1 MYKLKI
7 LIKNIDEIYSSNSKE
22 KKNQFILIEDNI
34 IKKIETMDKIDEIN
48 EYDNLINADGKIA
61 LPGFINTHTHAA
73 MTLMRAYADDMP
85 LDKWL
90 QNKIWPFES
99 KIKADDIYW
108 GTALAIIEMIRTGT
122 TTFSDMYF
130 AMNQVADIV
139 ETSGLRA
146 VLAEGLIEANDG
158 QQGLNN
164 ALEYALNYNHI
175 ADGRI
180 TTMMAPHAP
189 YTCGRDYLKQ
199 IKNMARENNLGLHI
213 HLSESKKEVKDFLN
227 DYQKSPVK
235 YLADLDFFDS
245 HVVAAHCVHLEPGD
259 LEILKEKKVHI
270 AHNPMS
276 NAKLANGI
284 APVRDYL
291 TNDINVSLGT
301 DGVSSNNSL
310 DMLKEAKMASYLQKI
325 KYEDPTAINTD
336 EILDL
341 LTKNGAKALSLDQV
355 GRLEE
360 NYKADLLLI
369 DIQKDSFYY
378 PHHNNL
384 SNLFYAADSRSIDT
398 VIADGKVLMENSEL
412 KTLDQEKIYYE
423 AEKRSLKIASDL
435 N

>member
-1 MYKLKI
+1 MYKLKT
-7 LIKNIDEIYSSNSKE
+7 LIKNIDEIYSPDSKV
-22 KKNQFILIEDNI
+22 KKDQFILIEDNI
-34 IKKIETMDKIDEIN
+34 IKKIDSMEKIDEIKT
-48 EYDNLINADGKIA
+48 YDYLIDAADKIA

-73 MTLMRAYADDMP
+73 MTLMRGYADDMP

-99 KIKADDIYW
+99 KLKADDIYW
-108 GTALAIIEMIRTGT
+108 GTALAVVEMIKTGT

-130 AMNQVADIV
+130 AMDEVAHIV
-139 ETSGLRA
+139 EKGGLRA
-146 VLAEGLIEANDG
+146 VLAEGLIEENDG
-158 QQGLNN
+158 QKGLKNS
-164 ALEYALNYNHI
+164 LEFALNYNNT
-175 ADGRI
+175 AAGRI

-189 YTCGRDYLKQ
+189 YTCGSDYLKQ
-199 IKNMARENNLGLHI
+199 IKNMAAENGLGLHI
-213 HLSESKKEVKDFLN
+213 HLSESKKEVQDFLN
-227 DYQKSPVK
+227 NYQKSPVK

-245 HVVAAHCVHLEPGD
+245 HVLAAHCVHLEPGD
-259 LEILKEKKVHI
+259 IEILKKNKVHV

-291 TNDINVSLGT
+291 KNNINVSLGT

-325 KYEDPTAINTD
+325 KYEDPTAVNT
-336 EILDL
+336 EKILEL
-341 LTKNGAKALSLDQV
+341 LTINGAKALALAKI
-355 GRLEE
+355 GKLEE

-369 DIQKDSFYY
+369 DIKKDSFYY

-384 SNLFYAADSRSIDT
+384 SNLFYAADSRSIET
-398 VIADGKVLMENSEL
+398 VIVDGKVIMENSEL
-412 KTLDQEKIYYE
+412 KTLDQEKIFYE
-423 AEKRSLKIASDL
+423 TQKRSFKIAEKL

>member
-1 MYKLKI
+1 MKI
-7 LIKNIDEIYSSNSKE
+7 LIKNIEEIHSPFSE
-22 KKNQFILIEDNI
+22 TKKDQFILIEDQI
-34 IKKIETMDKIDEIN
+34 IKKIDKMSGLDQSIKYDYLIDAADKIV
-48 EYDNLINADGKIA
+48 

-73 MTLMRAYADDMP
+73 MTLMRGYADDMP

-90 QNKIWPFES
+90 QNKIWPFEGRIDS
-99 KIKADDIYW
+99 EDIYW
-108 GTALAIIEMIRTGT
+108 GTALAVMEMIKTGT
-122 TTFSDMYF
+122 TAFSDMYF
-130 AMNQVADIV
+130 SMGRVAEIV
-139 ETSGLRA
+139 EQSGIRA

-158 QQGLNN
+158 QEGLNK
-164 ALEYALNYNHI
+164 ALNFALDYNGS

-189 YTCGRDYLKQ
+189 YTCSRDYLEQ
-199 IKNMARENNLGLHI
+199 IKDLAQKNDIPVHI

-227 DYQKSPVK
+227 EYQKSPIK
-235 YLADLDFFDS
+235 YLADFNFFDNQIL
-245 HVVAAHCVHLEPGD
+245 AAHCVHLEPGD
-259 LEILKEKKVHI
+259 LKILKEKQVQI

-284 APVRDYL
+284 APIKEYL
-291 TNDINVSLGT
+291 ENKINVSLGT

-325 KYEDPTAINTD
+325 KYEDPTVIDTEKIL
-336 EILDL
+336 EIL
-341 LTKNGAKALSLDQV
+341 TVNGAEALKLNDL
-355 GRLEE
+355 GLIAEGK
-360 NYKADLLLI
+360 KADLQLI
-369 DIQKDSFYY
+369 DLKNDTFYY

-398 VIADGKVLMENSEL
+398 VIAAGKVLMENNEI

-423 AEKRSLKIASDL
+423 AEKRSLKIAENL

>member
-146 VLAEGLIEANDG
+146 VLAEGLIEENDG
-158 QQGLNN
+158 QEGLKNS
-164 ALEYALNYNHI
+164 LEFALNYNHT

-180 TTMMAPHAP
+180 TTMMAP
-189 YTCGRDYLKQ
+189 
-199 IKNMARENNLGLHI
+199 
-213 HLSESKKEVKDFLN
+213 
-227 DYQKSPVK
+227 
-235 YLADLDFFDS
+235 
-245 HVVAAHCVHLEPGD
+245 
-259 LEILKEKKVHI
+259 
-270 AHNPMS
+270 
-276 NAKLANGI
+276 
-284 APVRDYL
+284 
-291 TNDINVSLGT
+291 
-301 DGVSSNNSL
+301 
-310 DMLKEAKMASYLQKI
+310 
-325 KYEDPTAINTD
+325 
-336 EILDL
+336 
-341 LTKNGAKALSLDQV
+341 
-355 GRLEE
+355 
-360 NYKADLLLI
+360 
-369 DIQKDSFYY
+369 
-378 PHHNNL
+378 
-384 SNLFYAADSRSIDT
+384 
-398 VIADGKVLMENSEL
+398 
-412 KTLDQEKIYYE
+412 
-423 AEKRSLKIASDL
+423 
-435 N
+435 

>member
-1 MYKLKI
+1 MKI
-7 LIKNIDEIYSSNSKE
+7 LIKNIEEIYSPNSKV
-22 KKNQFILIEDNI
+22 KQNQFLLIENNI
-34 IKKIETMDKIDEIN
+34 IKQINSMDKIDQIK
-48 EYDNLINADGKIA
+48 EYDHLIDAEGKIA

-99 KIKADDIYW
+99 KINSDDIYW
-108 GTALAIIEMIRTGT
+108 GTSLAALEMIKTGS

-130 AMNQVADIV
+130 AMEKAADIV
-139 ETSGLRA
+139 EKSGLRA

-158 QQGLNN
+158 QEGLKK
-164 ALEYALNYNHI
+164 ALEFALKYNNR
-175 ADGRI
+175 AEGRI
-180 TTMMAPHAP
+180 TTMMGPHAP
-189 YTCGRDYLKQ
+189 YTCSSDYLNQ
-199 IKNMARENNLGLHI
+199 IKNKALENDLGIHI

-227 DYQKSPVK
+227 NYQKSPIK
-235 YLADLDFFDS
+235 YLADLDFFNG
-245 HVVAAHCVHLEPGD
+245 HVLAAHCVHLEPGD
-259 LEILKEKKVHI
+259 LEILKEKEIHV

-284 APVRDYL
+284 APVCDYL
-291 TNDINVSLGT
+291 KNDINVGLGT

-325 KYEDPTAINTD
+325 KYEDPTAVNTD
-336 EILDL
+336 KILEL
-341 LTKNGAKALSLDQV
+341 LTENGAKALSLDKV
-355 GRLEE
+355 GKLEE

-369 DIQKDSFYY
+369 DITNDSFYY

-384 SNLFYAADSRSIDT
+384 SNLFYAADSRSIET
-398 VIADGKVLMENSEL
+398 VIVDGRIIMENSEF

-423 AEKRSLKIASDL
+423 AEKRSFKIAENL
-435 N
+435 K

>member
-7 LIKNIDEIYSSNSKE
+7 LIKNIDEIYSSNSKV
-22 KKNQFILIEDNI
+22 KKDQFILIEDKI
-34 IKKIETMDKIDEIN
+34 IKKIETMEKIDEVN
-48 EYDNLINADGKIA
+48 EYDYLINADGKIA

-99 KIKADDIYW
+99 KINADDIYW
-108 GTALAIIEMIRTGT
+108 GTALAGIEMIRTGT

-130 AMNQVADIV
+130 AMNQVAEIV
-139 ETSGLRA
+139 EKSGLRA

-158 QQGLNN
+158 QQGLEK
-164 ALEYALNYNHI
+164 ALEYALNYNNK

-199 IKNMARENNLGLHI
+199 VKNMAQENNLGLHI

-291 TNDINVSLGT
+291 ANDINVSLGT

-336 EILDL
+336 EILKL
-341 LTKNGAKALSLDQV
+341 LTTNGAKALSLDRV
-355 GRLEE
+355 GSLEE

-398 VIADGKVLMENSEL
+398 VIVDGNVLMENNEL

>member
-48 EYDNLINADGKIA
+48 EYDYLINADGKIA

-108 GTALAIIEMIRTGT
+108 GTALAGIEMIRTGT
-122 TTFSDMYF
+122 TAFSDMYF

-139 ETSGLRA
+139 ERSGLRA

-164 ALEYALNYNHI
+164 ALEYALNYNHT

-199 IKNMARENNLGLHI
+199 VKNVAQENNLGLHI

-235 YLADLDFFDS
+235 YLADLGFFDS

-259 LEILKEKKVHI
+259 LKILKEKKVHI

-336 EILDL
+336 EILEL
-341 LTKNGAKALSLDQV
+341 LTTNGAKALSLDRV
-355 GRLEE
+355 GSLEK

-384 SNLFYAADSRSIDT
+384 ANLFYAADSRSIDT
-398 VIADGKVLMENSEL
+398 VIVDGKVLMEKSEL